1 MSIERLQ
8 KRQAQALKA
17 LGKEPEIE
25 AFAKLWKSAK
35 NAVEEYF
42 GLMISVYRTDE
53 MIQSAL
59 ASDTTGEA
67 RRVLDEIL
75 KGGTRVPPSA

>member
-17 LGKEPEIE
+17 LGKEPEVK
-25 AFAKLWKSAK
+25 AFAERWRSAK
-35 NAVEEYF
+35 EAVEDYF

-53 MIQSAL
+53 LIQAAL
-59 ASDTTGEA
+59 AHDTTGEA

-75 KGGTRVPPSA
+75 RGPPSEAR

>member
-17 LGKEPEIE
+17 LGKEPEVQ
-25 AFAKLWKSAK
+25 AFAELWKSAK
-35 NAVEEYF
+35 DAVEEYF

-53 MIQSAL
+53 MIQDAL
-59 ASDTTGEA
+59 ANDTTGEA
-67 RRVLDEIL
+67 RRVLNEIL
-75 KGGTRVPPSA
+75 NGAR